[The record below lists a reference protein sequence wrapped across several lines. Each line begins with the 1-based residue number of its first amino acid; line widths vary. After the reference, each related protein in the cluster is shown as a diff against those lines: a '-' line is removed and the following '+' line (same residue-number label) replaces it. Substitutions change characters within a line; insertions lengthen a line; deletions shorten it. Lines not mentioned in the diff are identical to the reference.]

1 MKRLFQLAENT
12 LDERASGI
20 PISPKLDKLI
30 LEAKFSVVK
39 HASGRTNGFRG
50 AALMNRRGQAIGLF
64 FPGLHDRSPDVFQ
77 NFSSYHRYML
87 KSDHLLAYLN
97 RAPNLKYET
106 RKPEVPQLVSSA
118 PVPINSDA
126 YLLAKAQASMVL
138 VEVVGDQTVSPK
150 GGAK

>member
-1 MKRLFQLAENT
+1 
-12 LDERASGI
+12 
-20 PISPKLDKLI
+20 
-30 LEAKFSVVK
+30 
-39 HASGRTNGFRG
+39 
-50 AALMNRRGQAIGLF
+50 MNRRGQTIGLF
-64 FPGLHDRSPDVFQ
+64 FPGLHGQSPDVFQ

-97 RAPNLKYET
+97 RVPNLKYET
-106 RKPEVPQLVSSA
+106 RKPEVPQLVSST

-138 VEVVGDQTVSPK
+138 VEVLGDQTVSPK